1 VTETKKDWRKMVEN
15 HQAKQPEQEDEFI
28 SVQWFNDFRK
38 MLDREE
44 LELNDFRDLVLKSS
58 GYYQKAVEDAR
69 PHITAEGHLVTN
81 MALIPGYMFFYRN
94 IWTDAQQSRRLV
106 ESAYDSEKAAKT
118 KWLLTDPEAKNEYGS
133 LKITEAKT
141 FAEADDGVVVLSECV
156 RILAHAEH
164 VLEDVYLGFSQVS
177 MMLSKISD
185 LSVAG
190 IEEKW
195 IDPVER
201 PTL

>member
-1 VTETKKDWRKMVEN
+1 MVEN
-15 HQAKQPEQEDEFI
+15 HQPKKPEQEDEFI

-44 LELNDFRDLVLKSS
+44 LELNEFRELVLKSAT
-58 GYYQKAVEDAR
+58 YYQLAVEDAR
-69 PHITAEGHLVTN
+69 SHITAEGNLITN
-81 MALIPGYMFFYRN
+81 MALIPGHMFFYRN

-106 ESAYDSEKAAKT
+106 ESAHDSEKAAKT

-156 RILAHAEH
+156 RILAHSEH

-185 LSVAG
+185 LTVAG

-195 IDPVER
+195 VDPVER
-201 PTL
+201 TIL